1 MKKKCVVSSR
11 FEAMK
16 MYNWCMQKRKSYL
29 FYLRKNI
36 RLLKEKAEVAL
47 TRANNCPEC
56 NISDRTEALCGFSK
70 HLPSS
75 GPYFY
80 EAAYKHKFLIKN
92 SKCDSH
98 QKEKNEKDDD
108 IEVNELENKF
118 TQLEDQ
124 TETKKANGV
133 NIDKVLEPLP
143 IETKLLILN
152 EKGQVTN
159 VLPLLDDNNKKQ
171 SKIWMCNDI
180 CKIDNE
186 SIIQRYQAL
195 LKTAD
200 RLKVKSVS
208 KFAKNLLSCSRSYMS
223 RKLGHSFLCYFE
235 PDTCSSTFLPV
246 LLLAPHFVNV
256 RVLKRIICRIRN
268 IKNLDKSLDDT
279 DIEYLKKISKEAI
292 EKSRT
297 TIPKS
302 YEIKNLNEQN
312 IMSKYKN
319 AFKQL
324 TKRTLDTA
332 KNVCISCEKL
342 CYRKEVI
349 KIADMR
355 KPLTSESWENFSVFA
370 EKNGL
375 YSDFICKYCKEK
387 FQRNQMPPTCVKNKL
402 YVEEMPKEISALN
415 EYEKMFIQRAK
426 AFQVVQRMETV
437 SKAKRNIPH
446 QHMIQKVK
454 GRTFHLPLPIEETLK
469 KICKPTDPININPE
483 FYILVCSLP
492 TKAKA
497 VWEHL
502 ANVKNVY
509 NALVRLKQ
517 INRLYENIILP
528 PNPNELLKND
538 WPEVEYKI
546 DNSDAQ
552 KENKTAENTDKQ
564 IKLPALVS
572 QADKDGDIYEQYTI
586 YPLYEKRINK
596 KATTLYQQKKVEDA
610 PIDIYCKTVDLQC
623 FPHLYPYGMHGEHEH
638 REVYLTEYEYI
649 KARLKSKHS

>member
-1 MKKKCVVSSR
+1 M
-11 FEAMK
+11 E
-16 MYNWCMQKRKSYL
+16 Q
-29 FYLRKNI
+29 
-36 RLLKEKAEVAL
+36 
-47 TRANNCPEC
+47 C
-56 NISDRTEALCGFSK
+56 N
-70 HLPSS
+70 
-75 GPYFY
+75 
-80 EAAYKHKFLIKN
+80 
-92 SKCDSH
+92 
-98 QKEKNEKDDD
+98 
-108 IEVNELENKF
+108 
-118 TQLEDQ
+118 
-124 TETKKANGV
+124 
-133 NIDKVLEPLP
+133 
-143 IETKLLILN
+143 
-152 EKGQVTN
+152 
-159 VLPLLDDNNKKQ
+159 
-171 SKIWMCNDI
+171 
-180 CKIDNE
+180 
-186 SIIQRYQAL
+186 
-195 LKTAD
+195 
-200 RLKVKSVS
+200 
-208 KFAKNLLSCSRSYMS
+208 
-223 RKLGHSFLCYFE
+223 
-235 PDTCSSTFLPV
+235 
-246 LLLAPHFVNV
+246 
-256 RVLKRIICRIRN
+256 N

-279 DIEYLKKISKEAI
+279 DIEYLIKISKEAI

-332 KNVCISCEKL
+332 KNACISCEKL

-355 KPLTSESWENFSVFA
+355 KPLTSKSWENFSVFA

-483 FYILVCSLP
+483 FYILVRSLP
-492 TKAKA
+492 TKAKT

-502 ANVKNVY
+502 VNVKNVY

-528 PNPNELLKND
+528 PNPNELLEND

-546 DNSDAQ
+546 DDSDAQ

-572 QADKDGDIYEQYTI
+572 QADKDDDIYEQYTI
-586 YPLYEKRINK
+586 YPLYEKRINEK
-596 KATTLYQQKKVEDA
+596 STTLYQQKKVKDA

-649 KARLKSKHS
+649 KARLKSNHSQFRLDVQYLFFLLNQTNIRRLKAGIYQKLNVINPKEKCTASTYLNLIQKDLLERNLTTIFSRIPNTEPFWHIPRSNLRCMLEYYGPATWFLTLSPSEWLWSDLIEYVKEVNTPFMDKMSTNEILTKDPVSVSRFLDNKFHAMLQFLCSIDIQLGTWYIISGEENAKVEDCNISTY